1 MAEVYLDLTQEVPIP
16 ADDDPEV
23 LAAIDCGLKDSE
35 EDRVVPIEEVRKL
48 IAQWA
53 SKSASR
59 NPR

>member
-16 ADDDPEV
+16 AYDDPEV
-23 LAAIDCGLKDSE
+23 LAAINRGLKASE
-35 EDRVVPIEEVRKL
+35 EGRVVPIEEVRKL
-48 IAQWA
+48 IAQWV